1 MNLTAKL
8 LLAAA
13 LLLGAHVHA
22 EFVRVD
28 GAWQVKPGTPAD
40 VSPPA
45 RLSVLLLAM
54 DHASGRLDA
63 GDVGG
68 ALKEWEIIGEANVGA
83 EAEAIALLTRARIF
97 VSRGEFEKASVI
109 VDDLFARHSSFP
121 GFAGAVDLQFDIAN
135 RLAEGER
142 RRLGGWFPWF
152 SDRDSAIGA
161 WEKTIRLAPNGPK
174 ADECLIRIARLGME
188 RDLPTKTND
197 ALERL
202 VSDYPTS
209 KFAPE
214 ALELLAT
221 LRAKESLGPAWDQA
235 TTIEAADHWRTLA
248 DQFPNDPRAKVAIE
262 QIAILRDRAAR
273 ARLSLARFYFFNRN
287 NPEAA
292 KLMANA
298 CRNIAPESAAAKEA
312 ETLLASIEKDPTPPK
327 TLADRLLGTMP
338 RPRAVTEAKPQ
349 VVGEDLDSLG
359 FKNESSKAPV
369 GPANR

>member
-1 MNLTAKL
+1 MNLPAKI

-13 LLLGAHVHA
+13 LLLGAHVRA
-22 EFVRVD
+22 EFVRKD

-40 VSPPA
+40 VSPPS

-54 DHASGRLDA
+54 DHASARLES
-63 GDVGG
+63 GDIGG

-83 EAEAIALLTRARIF
+83 EAEAIAMLTRARIF
-97 VSRGEFEKASVI
+97 VSRGEFEKATNI
-109 VDDLFARHSSFP
+109 IDDIFARHSSFP
-121 GFAGAVDLQFDIAN
+121 GFGGAVDLQFDIAN
-135 RLAEGER
+135 RLADGER

-152 SDRDSAIGA
+152 SDRDSAVGA
-161 WEKTIRLAPNGPK
+161 WEKTIRLAPNGPR

-188 RDLPTKTND
+188 RDLPEKTND

-202 VSDYPTS
+202 VSDYPGS

-235 TTIEAADHWRTLA
+235 TTLEAADHWRTLA

-262 QIAILRDRAAR
+262 QIAVLRDRAAR

-312 ETLLASIEKDPTPPK
+312 ETLLAEMEKNPTPPK
-327 TLADRLLGTMP
+327 TIADRLLGTMP
-338 RPRAVTEAKPQ
+338 RPRGVAEAKPQ
-349 VVGEDLDSLG
+349 VIGEDLDSLG
-359 FKNESSKAPV
+359 FKKEAPKAPI
-369 GPANR
+369 GPDNR

>member
-1 MNLTAKL
+1 MNLPAKI
-8 LLAAA
+8 LLAAV
-13 LLLGAHVHA
+13 LLLGAHVRA
-22 EFVRVD
+22 EFVRKD

-40 VSPPA
+40 VSPPS
-45 RLSVLLLAM
+45 RLYVLLLAM
-54 DHASGRLDA
+54 DHASARLES
-63 GDVGG
+63 GDIGG

-97 VSRGEFEKASVI
+97 VSRGEFEKATNI
-109 VDDLFARHSSFP
+109 IDDIFARHSSFP
-121 GFAGAVDLQFDIAN
+121 GFGGAVDLQFDIAN
-135 RLAEGER
+135 RLADGER

-152 SDRDSAIGA
+152 SDRDGAVGA
-161 WEKTIRLAPNGPK
+161 WEKTIRLAPNGPR

-188 RDLPTKTND
+188 RDLPEKTND

-202 VSDYPTS
+202 VSDYPGS

-235 TTIEAADHWRTLA
+235 TTLEAADHWRTLA

-262 QIAILRDRAAR
+262 QIAVLRDRAAR

-312 ETLLASIEKDPTPPK
+312 ETLLAEMEKNPTPPK
-327 TLADRLLGTMP
+327 TIADRLLGTMP
-338 RPRAVTEAKPQ
+338 RPRGVAEAKPQ
-349 VVGEDLDSLG
+349 VIGEDLDSLG
-359 FKNESSKAPV
+359 FKKEAPKAPI
-369 GPANR
+369 GPDNR

>member
-1 MNLTAKL
+1 MNLPAKI

-13 LLLGAHVHA
+13 LLLGAHVRA
-22 EFVRVD
+22 EFVRKD

-40 VSPPA
+40 VSPPS

-54 DHASGRLDA
+54 DHASARLES
-63 GDVGG
+63 GDIGG

-97 VSRGEFEKASVI
+97 VSRGEFEKATNI
-109 VDDLFARHSSFP
+109 IDDIFARHSSFP
-121 GFAGAVDLQFDIAN
+121 GFGGAVDLQFDIAN
-135 RLAEGER
+135 RLADGER

-152 SDRDSAIGA
+152 SDRDSAVGA
-161 WEKTIRLAPNGPK
+161 WEKTIRLAPNGPR

-188 RDLPTKTND
+188 RDLPEKTND

-202 VSDYPTS
+202 VSDYPGS

-235 TTIEAADHWRTLA
+235 TTLEAADHWRTLA

-262 QIAILRDRAAR
+262 QIAVLRDRAAR

-312 ETLLASIEKDPTPPK
+312 ETLLAEMEKNPTPPK
-327 TLADRLLGTMP
+327 TIADRLLGTMP
-338 RPRAVTEAKPQ
+338 RPRGVAEAKPQ
-349 VVGEDLDSLG
+349 VIGEDLDSLG
-359 FKNESSKAPV
+359 FKKEAPKAPI
-369 GPANR
+369 GPDNR

>member
-1 MNLTAKL
+1 MNLPAKI

-13 LLLGAHVHA
+13 LLLGAHVRA
-22 EFVRVD
+22 EFVRKD

-40 VSPPA
+40 VSPPS

-54 DHASGRLDA
+54 DHASARLES
-63 GDVGG
+63 GDIGG

-83 EAEAIALLTRARIF
+83 EAEAIAMLTRARIF
-97 VSRGEFEKASVI
+97 VSRGEFEKATNI
-109 VDDLFARHSSFP
+109 IDDIFARHSSFP
-121 GFAGAVDLQFDIAN
+121 GFGGAVDLQFDIAN
-135 RLAEGER
+135 RLADGER

-152 SDRDSAIGA
+152 SDRDGAVGA
-161 WEKTIRLAPNGPK
+161 WEKTIRLAPNGPR

-188 RDLPTKTND
+188 RDLPEKTND

-202 VSDYPTS
+202 VSDYPGS

-235 TTIEAADHWRTLA
+235 TTLEAADHWRTLA

-262 QIAILRDRAAR
+262 QIAVLRDRAAR

-312 ETLLASIEKDPTPPK
+312 ETLLAEMEKNPTPPK
-327 TLADRLLGTMP
+327 TIADRLLGTMP
-338 RPRAVTEAKPQ
+338 RPRGVAEAKPQ
-349 VVGEDLDSLG
+349 VIGEDLDSLG
-359 FKNESSKAPV
+359 FKKEAPKAPI
-369 GPANR
+369 GPDNR

>member
-1 MNLTAKL
+1 MNLPAKI

-13 LLLGAHVHA
+13 LLLGAHVRA
-22 EFVRVD
+22 EFVRKD

-40 VSPPA
+40 VSPPS

-54 DHASGRLDA
+54 DHASARLES
-63 GDVGG
+63 GDIGG

-97 VSRGEFEKASVI
+97 VSRGEFEKATNI
-109 VDDLFARHSSFP
+109 IDDIFARHSSFP
-121 GFAGAVDLQFDIAN
+121 GFGGAVDLQFDIAN
-135 RLAEGER
+135 RLADGER

-152 SDRDSAIGA
+152 SDRDGAVGA
-161 WEKTIRLAPNGPK
+161 WEKTIRLAPNGPR

-202 VSDYPTS
+202 VSDYPGS

-235 TTIEAADHWRTLA
+235 TTLEAADHWRTLA

-262 QIAILRDRAAR
+262 QIAVLRDRAAR

-312 ETLLASIEKDPTPPK
+312 ETLLAEMEKNPTPPK
-327 TLADRLLGTMP
+327 TIADRLLGTMP
-338 RPRAVTEAKPQ
+338 RPRGVAEAKPQ
-349 VVGEDLDSLG
+349 VIGEDLDSLG
-359 FKNESSKAPV
+359 FKKEAPKAPI
-369 GPANR
+369 GPDNR

>member
-1 MNLTAKL
+1 MNLPAKL

-13 LLLGAHVHA
+13 LLLGAHVRA

-28 GAWQVKPGTPAD
+28 GSWQVRPGTVAD
-40 VSPPA
+40 VTPPS
-45 RLSVLLLAM
+45 RLPVLLLAM
-54 DHASGRLDA
+54 DHASGLLER

-68 ALKEWEIIGEANVGA
+68 ALKEWEVIGEANVGS
-83 EAEAIALLTRARIF
+83 EAEAIALLTRARLHAG
-97 VSRGEFEKASVI
+97 RGEFEKATGFIDV
-109 VDDLFARHSSFP
+109 LFARHSGFP
-121 GFAGAVDLQFDIAN
+121 GFAGAVELQFEIAN
-135 RLAEGER
+135 RLAAGER

-152 SDRDSAIGA
+152 SDRQGALAI
-161 WEKTIRLAPNGPK
+161 WEKTIRLAPNGPH
-174 ADECLIRIARLGME
+174 ADECLIRMARLGQE
-188 RDLPTKTND
+188 QDLPEKTNE

-214 ALELLAT
+214 ALEMLAT

-235 TTIEAADHWRTLA
+235 TTLEAADHWRTLA
-248 DQFPNDPRAKVAIE
+248 DQFPNDPRAKVAVE
-262 QIAILRDRAAR
+262 QIAVLRDRAAR

-312 ETLLASIEKDPTPPK
+312 EALLAAIQKDPTPPK
-327 TLADRLLGTMP
+327 TLADRLLGVVP
-338 RPRAVTEAKPQ
+338 RPRPPAEAKPQ
-349 VVGEDLDSLG
+349 AVGEDLDALG
-359 FKNESSKAPV
+359 FKKETPKAGV
-369 GPANR
+369 GPNDR

>member
-1 MNLTAKL
+1 MNLPAKI

-13 LLLGAHVHA
+13 LLLGAHVRA
-22 EFVRVD
+22 EFVRKD

-40 VSPPA
+40 VSPPS

-54 DHASGRLDA
+54 DHASARLES
-63 GDVGG
+63 GDIGG

-97 VSRGEFEKASVI
+97 VSRGEFEKATNI
-109 VDDLFARHSSFP
+109 IDDIFARHSSFP
-121 GFAGAVDLQFDIAN
+121 GFGGAVDLQFDIAN
-135 RLAEGER
+135 RLADGER

-152 SDRDSAIGA
+152 SDRDGAVGA
-161 WEKTIRLAPNGPK
+161 WEKTIRLAPNGPR

-188 RDLPTKTND
+188 RDLPEKTND

-202 VSDYPTS
+202 VSDYPGS

-235 TTIEAADHWRTLA
+235 TTLEAADHWRTLA

-262 QIAILRDRAAR
+262 QIAVLRDRAAR

-312 ETLLASIEKDPTPPK
+312 ETLLAEMEKNPTPPK
-327 TLADRLLGTMP
+327 TIADRLLGTMP
-338 RPRAVTEAKPQ
+338 RPRGVAEAKPQ
-349 VVGEDLDSLG
+349 VIGEDLDSLG
-359 FKNESSKAPV
+359 FKKEAPKAPI
-369 GPANR
+369 GPDNR

>member
-1 MNLTAKL
+1 MNLPAKI

-13 LLLGAHVHA
+13 LLLGAHLRA
-22 EFVRVD
+22 EFVRKD
-28 GAWQVKPGTPAD
+28 GTWQVKPGTAAD
-40 VSPPA
+40 VSPPS

-54 DHASGRLDA
+54 DHASARLES
-63 GDVGG
+63 GDIGG

-97 VSRGEFEKASVI
+97 VSRGEFEKATSI
-109 VDDLFARHSSFP
+109 IDDIFARHSGFP
-121 GFAGAVDLQFDIAN
+121 GFGGAVDLQFDIAN

-152 SDRDSAIGA
+152 SDRDGAVGA
-161 WEKTIRLAPNGPK
+161 WEKTIRLAPNGPR

-188 RDLPTKTND
+188 RDLPEKTND

-202 VSDYPTS
+202 VSDYPGS

-235 TTIEAADHWRTLA
+235 TTLEAADHWRTLA

-262 QIAILRDRAAR
+262 QIAVLRDRAAR
-273 ARLSLARFYFFNRN
+273 ARLNLARFYFFNRN

-312 ETLLASIEKDPTPPK
+312 ETLLAAMEKNPTPPK
-327 TLADRLLGTMP
+327 TIADRLLGTMP
-338 RPRAVTEAKPQ
+338 RPRGVAETKPQ
-349 VVGEDLDSLG
+349 VVGEDLDALG
-359 FKNESSKAPV
+359 FKNEAPKAPI
-369 GPANR
+369 GPDNR